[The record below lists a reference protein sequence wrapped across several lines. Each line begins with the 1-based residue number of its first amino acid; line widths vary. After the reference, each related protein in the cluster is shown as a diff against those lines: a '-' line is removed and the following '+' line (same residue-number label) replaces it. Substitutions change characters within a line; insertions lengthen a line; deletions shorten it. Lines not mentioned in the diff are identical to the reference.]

1 MYDARVTVIA
11 SAWAQG
17 RAARKPKRRES
28 LILRTITLAARKLPT
43 WQRARSA
50 VMQTGACA
58 AIDYGLFQWDGIAG
72 WVGVGVS
79 LFVLE
84 ALSGGER

>member
-1 MYDARVTVIA
+1 MTSIGIA
-11 SAWAQG
+11 WKHG
-17 RAARKPKRRES
+17 RAARTTARRES
-28 LILRTITLAARKLPT
+28 LTLRAVTALARKLPS

-58 AIDYGLFQWDGIAG
+58 AIDMGLFQWESIAG

>member
-1 MYDARVTVIA
+1 MYDARVTIA
-11 SAWAQG
+11 ATW
-17 RAARKPKRRES
+17 RNERTTRVRTRRES
-28 LILRTITLAARKLPT
+28 LTLRAVTLLARKLPS
-43 WQRARSA
+43 WHRARSA
-50 VMQTGACA
+50 VMQTSACA
-58 AIDYGLFQWDGIAG
+58 AIDVGLFQAHPVAG

>member
-1 MYDARVTVIA
+1 MTSIGIAWRHERATRKPVRRGSLTVRA
-11 SAWAQG
+11 VMW
-17 RAARKPKRRES
+17 AAR
-28 LILRTITLAARKLPT
+28 TLPS

-50 VMQTGACA
+50 VMQTSACA
-58 AIDYGLFQWDGIAG
+58 AIDAGLFQWDSVAG
-72 WVGVGVS
+72 WIGVGVS

>member
-1 MYDARVTVIA
+1 MT
-11 SAWAQG
+11 W
-17 RAARKPKRRES
+17 RATRDARKPVRRES
-28 LILRTITLAARKLPT
+28 LTVRAVTALARRLPS

-50 VMQTGACA
+50 VMQTGACV
-58 AIDYGLFQWDGIAG
+58 AIDVGLFQWESIAG

>member
-1 MYDARVTVIA
+1 MTSIGIAWTHARAT
-11 SAWAQG
+11 
-17 RAARKPKRRES
+17 RKPIRRES
-28 LILRTITLAARKLPT
+28 VTLRAVTTLARKLPS

-58 AIDYGLFQWDGIAG
+58 AIDVGLFQWESIAG

>member
-1 MYDARVTVIA
+1 MYDARVTITA
-11 SAWAQG
+11 AWTNARTT
-17 RAARKPKRRES
+17 RAPQRRES
-28 LILRTITLAARKLPT
+28 LVVRAVTLLARKLPS
-43 WQRARSA
+43 WHRARSA
-50 VMQTGACA
+50 VMQTSACA
-58 AIDYGLFQWDGIAG
+58 AIDVGLFQWDSVAG

>member
-1 MYDARVTVIA
+1 MTTIGL
-11 SAWAQG
+11 AWRQG
-17 RAARKPKRRES
+17 RAARRTSARRES
-28 LILRTITLAARKLPT
+28 LVLRAVVKAARALPS
-43 WQRARSA
+43 WHRARSA

-58 AIDYGLFQWDGIAG
+58 AIDVGLFQWDSVAG
-72 WVGVGVS
+72 WIGVGVS